1 MKIIFDKN
9 ELIDAMTPALGAV
22 SDKNTISAIEG
33 ILFTTAGD
41 DACILSAYDLEK
53 GYRTWVKARV
63 EEEGSFI
70 INAVKLYRMVRMMP
84 GPDVTIEVG
93 QRFMTRVQSGVAQ
106 YSLSAM
112 PGADFPSLP
121 DLEGAGQ
128 VVMRQATLKKMLAQT
143 VHAIAAGTAI
153 SQRPILSGAYFKLSD
168 GVFTMVT
175 CDGNRMALR
184 ERESGFTSDGQEYS
198 FIVPGKTLGELQR
211 ILASD
216 GEDEVSL
223 TFGRKHVIFHLG
235 ESIFFSR
242 LIDGDYIDYRRV
254 TPKNNRIKVIL
265 DRQDLI
271 ASLERV
277 SLVTDDKSVGQLNGF
292 VKCTF
297 EGDTLKVSSTSSVSS
312 INDEMEIEK
321 TGDDIVIGLNCRYF
335 LDALRSI
342 SDEKICIM
350 LGTPLTSIVI
360 EKDDTPAEES
370 DENGK
375 KEDEGTY
382 LYMVCPVK
390 MKD

>member
-53 GYRTWVKARV
+53 GYRTRVKARV

>member
-53 GYRTWVKARV
+53 GYRTRVKARV

-360 EKDDTPAEES
+360 EKDDTPTEES